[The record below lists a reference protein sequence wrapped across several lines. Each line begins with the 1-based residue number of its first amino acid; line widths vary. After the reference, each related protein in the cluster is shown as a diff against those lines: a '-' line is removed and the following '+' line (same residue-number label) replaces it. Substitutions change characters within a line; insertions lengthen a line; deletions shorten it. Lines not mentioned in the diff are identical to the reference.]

1 MKKIEAI
8 IRPFKFE
15 EVKEALSGLGIE
27 GMTIVD
33 AKGIGHQ
40 KGSTD
45 IYTGDDRKVSMLPKL
60 KIEVILPNEM
70 LRDAVEAI
78 IKAARTGSVGDG
90 KILISTIDDAIRIR
104 TGETGQRAVA
114 TKGPHHTTV

>member
-15 EVKEALSGLGIE
+15 EVKGALSELGIE

-40 KGSTD
+40 KGPTD
-45 IYTGDDRKVSMLPKL
+45 IYTGDDRTVSMLPKL
-60 KIEVILPNEM
+60 KIEVILSDEM
-70 LRDAVEAI
+70 LSDVVEAI
-78 IKAARTGSVGDG
+78 MTAARTGTVGDG
-90 KILISTIDDAIRIR
+90 KIFISTIDDAIRIR
-104 TGETGQRAVA
+104 TGEMGQRAVA
-114 TKGPHHTTV
+114 TKIPHHTTI

>member
-15 EVKEALSGLGIE
+15 AVKEALSELGIE
-27 GMTIVD
+27 GMTIVE

-40 KGSTD
+40 KGPTD

-60 KIEVILPNEM
+60 KIEVILSNEM
-70 LRDAVEAI
+70 LKDAVEAI
-78 IKAARTGSVGDG
+78 VKSARTGTVGDG
-90 KILISTIDDAIRIR
+90 KIIISTIDDAIRIR
-104 TGETGQRAVA
+104 TGEMGQEAVA
-114 TKGPHHTTV
+114 SKARHQTTV

>member
-15 EVKEALSGLGIE
+15 EVKEALSELGIE

-40 KGSTD
+40 KGPTD

-60 KIEVILPNEM
+60 KIEVILPDEM
-70 LRDAVEAI
+70 LSDAVEAI
-78 IKAARTGSVGDG
+78 MTAARTGTVGDG
-90 KILISTIDDAIRIR
+90 KIFISTIDDAIRIR
-104 TGETGQRAVA
+104 TGEMGQKAVA
-114 TKGPHHTTV
+114 TKAPHRTTV